1 MLFDSLFLLSTAFA
15 ITFCNV
21 KDCYEIEEHIV
32 EQKVEECLY
41 QAQMNML
48 VLDWKKRN
56 NWKQVEW
63 IGGNKQLNCMPVIPN
78 MFLLGNETE
87 KQLQFLDELRC
98 RLHNMKR
105 DPVLY
110 QIYFYDICMAT
121 FNPEK
126 HTTK

>member
-87 KQLQFLDELRC
+87 KQLQFLDKLRC

-105 DPVLY
+105 DPGLY